1 MARDFNLYFYSKLV
15 AQGGGGDLTIKK
27 KSLANLLK
35 LKNLMIYMTYDVLL
49 HKKTFSMFH
58 PTYT

>member
-15 AQGGGGDLTIKK
+15 AQGGGGDPTIKK